1 MPDAI
6 NPQPPDDIED
16 RDPGLARERTELAWT
31 RTAIAFAALG
41 AAMLHTNAVAGVL
54 VLATAVAVWLLGEL
68 SARDLQPTTRPRR
81 LSHQRTVQL
90 ITIMTTLVSLLA
102 IILALTVPVRS
113 PL

>member
-1 MPDAI
+1 MPDPI
-6 NPQPPDDIED
+6 SPQPPDDIED

-54 VLATAVAVWLLGEL
+54 VLATAVAVLLLGEL
-68 SARDLQPTTRPRR
+68 SARDLQPTRPRL
-81 LSHQRTVQL
+81 LSHRRTVQL

-102 IILALTVPVRS
+102 MILALTVPVQ
-113 PL
+113 